1 MANTVG
7 KHNYLE
13 SVAWGFSKR
22 AIFDRLKRK
31 FEASPE
37 ELVYSISTKP
47 PNISHE
53 LGFAT
58 QTFEE
63 LPLGQSRHD
72 NRMMTLIF
80 RAHLV
85 ILRDLV

>member
-1 MANTVG
+1 MANTFG
-7 KHNYLE
+7 KHNYPE
-13 SVAWGFSKR
+13 SVAWEFSKR

-37 ELVYSISTKP
+37 ELVYSISAKP
-47 PNISHE
+47 PNICHE

-58 QTFEE
+58 QMFEE
-63 LPLGQSRHD
+63 LTIGQSRHE

-80 RAHLV
+80 QAHLV
-85 ILRDLV
+85 TLRDLV